1 MAHAPDHAD
10 HVGHAP
16 AHHRASLVAYF
27 LVFFALMIFTV
38 ATVAASRVN
47 LHQWNTPI
55 ALAIAVI
62 KATIVILWFM
72 HVIHSPRMT
81 WIVVISSFLWLGVLF
96 VLTLSD
102 YLTRGW
108 NIY

>member
-10 HVGHAP
+10 HVGHSP
-16 AHHRASLVAYF
+16 AHHQAPLVMYF
-27 LVFFALMIFTV
+27 AVFFGLMLFTIL
-38 ATVAASRVN
+38 TVAASRVN
-47 LHQWNTPI
+47 LHEWNTPI

-62 KATIVILWFM
+62 KATLVILWFM

-81 WIVVISSFLWLGVLF
+81 WVIVISSFLWLGVLF
-96 VLTLSD
+96 VLMFAD
-102 YLTRGW
+102 YLTRIW